1 MKGRV
6 NEASSVLQVCMRQC
20 VCVCAIGVA
29 ILLSH

>member
-6 NEASSVLQVCMRQC
+6 NEASSVLQVCVRQS
-20 VCVCAIGVA
+20 VRVCAIGLV